1 MKLIIYRI
9 LSVILVLDI
18 VPIVYFLTMGDLRK
32 VYTALVVIPM
42 ILIIQILIIRCKC
55 GCRPGLWLLAIWT
68 LFLDFELYIAD
79 TVLLRRCP
87 KCNRDLRQ
95 GDL

>member
-18 VPIVYFLTMGDLRK
+18 VPIVYFLTTGDLRK
-32 VYTALVVIPM
+32 VYIALAVIPM
-42 ILIIQILIIRCKC
+42 IIIIQILIIRCKC

-79 TVLLRRCP
+79 TVFLRRCP

>member
-1 MKLIIYRI
+1 M
-9 LSVILVLDI
+9 ILVLDI
-18 VPIVYFLTMGDLRK
+18 VPIVYFLTTGDLRK
-32 VYTALVVIPM
+32 VYIALAVIPI